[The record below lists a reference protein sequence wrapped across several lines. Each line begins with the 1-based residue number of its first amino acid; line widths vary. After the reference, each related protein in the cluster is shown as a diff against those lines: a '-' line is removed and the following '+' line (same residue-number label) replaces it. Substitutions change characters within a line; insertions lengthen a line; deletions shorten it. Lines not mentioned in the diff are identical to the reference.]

1 MSRGTVNKVIIIGRL
16 GQNPEIRYM
25 PSGIAVV
32 NLSVATNEVYKNKNT
47 GELSEQTEWHRVK
60 VFGKQA
66 DTIKEYLNKGDLIY
80 IEGKIQTRKWQD
92 QHGVDRYTTEI
103 QAISTQFLN
112 SRHTESHTPIPD
124 YVPVDVDLG
133 IEEPKQNDQ
142 TTQKNNINQFDDV
155 PF

>member
-1 MSRGTVNKVIIIGRL
+1 MSRGTVNKAIIIGRL
-16 GQNPEIRYM
+16 GQDPEIRYM
-25 PSGIAVV
+25 PSGIAVA

-47 GELSEQTEWHRVK
+47 GELSEQTEWHQVK

-92 QHGVDRYTTEI
+92 QHGVDHYTTEI
-103 QAISTQFLN
+103 KAISTQFLN
-112 SRHTESHTPIPD
+112 NRNTESNISIPD